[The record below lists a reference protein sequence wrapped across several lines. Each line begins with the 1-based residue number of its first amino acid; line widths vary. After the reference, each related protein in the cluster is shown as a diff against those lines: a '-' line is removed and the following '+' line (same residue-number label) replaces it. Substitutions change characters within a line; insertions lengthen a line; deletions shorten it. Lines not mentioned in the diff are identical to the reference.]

1 MQNEAVKTS
10 RARYNVQDTTRK
22 TDCSGAENLSYNTKQ
37 SKMVFDILLEN
48 KDRHLTADEI
58 FEKLRISGES
68 VGKTTIYRHLEK
80 LCASGEVRKFTG
92 GDGDSACYQYAGKNV
107 ECREHY
113 HLKCTEC
120 GKLIHAE
127 CKFLSELSAHIYNEH
142 GFKVDGSRTVLYGVC
157 GDCLKKERQL
167 HR

>member
-1 MQNEAVKTS
+1 M
-10 RARYNVQDTTRK
+10 
-22 TDCSGAENLSYNTKQ
+22 SYNTKQ

-92 GDGDSACYQYAGKNV
+92 GDGDSACYQY
-107 ECREHY
+107 

-167 HR
+167 NK

>member
-1 MQNEAVKTS
+1 M
-10 RARYNVQDTTRK
+10 
-22 TDCSGAENLSYNTKQ
+22 SYNTKQ

-58 FEKLRISGES
+58 FEKLRKSGES

-92 GDGDSACYQYAGKNV
+92 GDGDSACYQYAGKNA

-113 HLKCTEC
+113 HLKCTKAYLHNRMRSKVADFLKVIDRS
-120 GKLIHAE
+120 KLE
-127 CKFLSELSAHIYNEH
+127 YN
-142 GFKVDGSRTVLYGVC
+142 C
-157 GDCLKKERQL
+157 
-167 HR
+167 